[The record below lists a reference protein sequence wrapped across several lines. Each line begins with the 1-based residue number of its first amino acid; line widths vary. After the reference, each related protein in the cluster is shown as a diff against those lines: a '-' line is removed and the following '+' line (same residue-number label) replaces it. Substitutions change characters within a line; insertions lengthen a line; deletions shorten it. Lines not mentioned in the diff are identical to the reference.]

1 MSEKNDL
8 STELKNESLLK
19 FQAFFGNQSAK
30 QALQKQQENK
40 IIKQYF
46 SDIVKANANKEYREN
61 AVMSDKELRKHA
73 QRVIQY
79 TKVGDKKGLQDYVKG
94 VRSLAAKK
102 ECDEKILLSER
113 SSFLAFCYENDRDF
127 KKYDKLQEYASF
139 GHYAAVADLGKD
151 YLEKLDN
158 MLETTLNANDLKEF
172 RKQYGGKSFSEIYKT
187 HHNDGKANTQKKQ
200 MNNQKGEAWAG
211 IYR

>member
-1 MSEKNDL
+1 MSKKNDL

-19 FQAFFGNQSAK
+19 FQAFFGNQTAK
-30 QALQKQQENK
+30 QTLQKQKENK

-46 SDIVKANANKEYREN
+46 SSIVKAINNEEYRKD
-61 AVMSDKELRKHA
+61 AIMSDKELRKYA
-73 QRVIQY
+73 QRAIQY
-79 TKVGDKKGLQDYVKG
+79 INAGDEKGLQEYVKG
-94 VRSLAAKK
+94 VCSLAAKK

-113 SSFLAFCYENDRDF
+113 SGFLAFCYENDRDF
-127 KKYDKLQEYASF
+127 KKYDKLQKYASF

-151 YLEKLDN
+151 YLEKFDN

-187 HHNDGKANTQKKQ
+187 YHNDGKANTQKKQ
-200 MNNQKGEAWAG
+200 MDNQAGEAWAG